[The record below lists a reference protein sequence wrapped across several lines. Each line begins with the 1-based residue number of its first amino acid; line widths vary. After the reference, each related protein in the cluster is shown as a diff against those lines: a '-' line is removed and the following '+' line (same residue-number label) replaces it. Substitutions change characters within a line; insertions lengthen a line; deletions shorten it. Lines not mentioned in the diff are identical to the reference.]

1 MTTQNMGMAK
11 DKFQDARH
19 FIESLSLKD
28 EDVRKI
34 LNANDWE
41 KDFILQRA
49 KELFIP
55 FFEEFINNFE
65 SVRVIIDKRKLN
77 RGRSVRVIIDKRKL
91 NRGRRTILKD
101 LETGIVYETLSD
113 AAKDVHMSFNT
124 VRKHIEKGRFIIV
137 GRTFQDKRLEGK
149 DANNK
154 NV

>member
-19 FIESLSLKD
+19 FIQSLSLKD
-28 EDVRKI
+28 EDVIKI
-34 LNANDWE
+34 INANDWE

-77 RGRSVRVIIDKRKL
+77 RGR
-91 NRGRRTILKD
+91 RTILKD
-101 LETGIVYETLSD
+101 LETGIVYESLSD
-113 AAKDVHMSFNT
+113 VAKDVHMSFNT
-124 VRKHIEKGRFIIV
+124 VRRHIEKGRFV
-137 GRTFQDKRLEGK
+137 VLGRTFKDKRLEGK
-149 DANNK
+149 DAVNK

>member
-1 MTTQNMGMAK
+1 MTTQNMGMAE
-11 DKFQDARH
+11 DKFQDAKH

-77 RGRSVRVIIDKRKL
+77 RGR
-91 NRGRRTILKD
+91 RTILKD
-101 LETGIVYETLSD
+101 LETGIVYESLSD
-113 AAKDVHMSFNT
+113 AAKEVNMSFNT
-124 VRKHIEKGRFIIV
+124 VRKHIEKGRFIV
-137 GRTFQDKRLEGK
+137 LDRTFKDKRLEGK
-149 DANNK
+149 DANN
-154 NV
+154 

>member
-11 DKFQDARH
+11 DKFRDARY
-19 FIESLSLKD
+19 FIESLGLKD

-41 KDFILQRA
+41 KDFIVQRA

-65 SVRVIIDKRKLN
+65 SVKVIIDKRKF
-77 RGRSVRVIIDKRKL
+77 
-91 NRGRRTILKD
+91 NRGRRIILKD
-101 LETGIVYETLSD
+101 LETGIVYETLSE
-113 AAKDVHMSFNT
+113 AAEDVHMSFNT
-124 VRKHIEKGRFIIV
+124 VRKHIEKGRFIVI
-137 GRTFQDKRLEGK
+137 GRTFKDKRLEGK
-149 DANNK
+149 DANHK

>member
-1 MTTQNMGMAK
+1 MTTQNMGMAI
-11 DKFQDARH
+11 DKFQDARY
-19 FIESLSLKD
+19 FIESLGLKD

-41 KDFILQRA
+41 KDFIFQRA

-65 SVRVIIDKRKLN
+65 SIRVIIDKRKF
-77 RGRSVRVIIDKRKL
+77 
-91 NRGRRTILKD
+91 NRGRRIILKD
-101 LETGIVYETLSD
+101 LETGIVYETLAD

-124 VRKHIEKGRFIIV
+124 VRKHIEKGRFIV
-137 GRTFQDKRLEGK
+137 LDRTFKDKRLEGK
-149 DANNK
+149 DAVNK

>member
-11 DKFQDARH
+11 DKFRDARY
-19 FIESLSLKD
+19 FIESLGLKD

-41 KDFILQRA
+41 KDFIVQRA

-77 RGRSVRVIIDKRKL
+77 RGRRI
-91 NRGRRTILKD
+91 ILKD

-124 VRKHIEKGRFIIV
+124 VRKHIEKGRFIV
-137 GRTFQDKRLEGK
+137 LDRTFKDKRLEGK
-149 DANNK
+149 DAVNK